1 MDNAIFKYNKNI
13 IKLGKV
19 TLTGSQVNQYWES
32 DDPQYVDW
40 TTLKLR
46 KGDSICYNKPNKN
59 DKGFK
64 VGGFTVNE
72 IGVISSAAIA
82 ARATVATTIADSV
95 LEDFQV
101 NKDIPVY
108 VNRNLLNTSSG
119 NYYYSYPI
127 KNYVGIVSYDDS
139 TLSLFFERT
148 DRMID
153 EVRVN
158 ISKNSHGAAI
168 IAINKV
174 FKFSNGK
181 DIVFDEDDS
190 LTKSNVVH
198 GVNKVIS
205 TVPINR
211 N

>member
-32 DDPQYVDW
+32 DDTQYVDW

-64 VGGFTVNE
+64 VGGFTVSE

-174 FKFSNGK
+174 FKFSNG
-181 DIVFDEDDS
+181 
-190 LTKSNVVH
+190 N
-198 GVNKVIS
+198 
-205 TVPINR
+205 INIYFILYIY
-211 N
+211 

>member
-1 MDNAIFKYNKNI
+1 M
-13 IKLGKV
+13 
-19 TLTGSQVNQYWES
+19 
-32 DDPQYVDW
+32 
-40 TTLKLR
+40 
-46 KGDSICYNKPNKN
+46 
-59 DKGFK
+59 
-64 VGGFTVNE
+64 
-72 IGVISSAAIA
+72 
-82 ARATVATTIADSV
+82 
-95 LEDFQV
+95 
-101 NKDIPVY
+101 
-108 VNRNLLNTSSG
+108 
-119 NYYYSYPI
+119 
-127 KNYVGIVSYDDS
+127 
-139 TLSLFFERT
+139 FFERT

>member
-64 VGGFTVNE
+64 VGGFTVSE
-72 IGVISSAAIA
+72 IGVISAATIA

-158 ISKNSHGAAI
+158 ISKNSHSAAI